1 MTTAAEITAQI
12 DTLES
17 NPRYSLLLTSSRG
30 PFENREFQQY
40 QLQLSTLRLR
50 RDDLTKREQINS
62 PPAPK
67 PASALVLPTEK
78 KRMDVLTQ
86 PNKAIPDP
94 PEARKPI
101 FNPKMRSAHLQAPSG
116 PKVHG
121 VTGAPQQNLVVVP
134 ASNVLPPPADTSMQA
149 ARRGPHYAMP
159 AAPTP
164 STNSSITAEDGKLTR
179 TPNTLAPIGGGPVV
193 KSPPAGRVAPS
204 GRGDGEL
211 EAPAVVGKP
220 KGLTTVAIV
229 ETRVTDRQMAEK
241 VTKIEDPERAA
252 ARKALTTEVETVDYL
267 DNMDLHIIDD
277 DGSGDNI
284 VNDLAAI
291 DDMDDLSL
299 ESEPAPAPVEPVTV
313 PVVTKKA
320 GTGKKTTGKSPAK
333 SPARVSPAKSPA
345 KK

>member
-50 RDDLTKREQINS
+50 RDDLTKREQVNS

-121 VTGAPQQNLVVVP
+121 VTGAPQQNLVVIP
-134 ASNVLPPPADTSMQA
+134 ASNVLPPPVDTSMQV

-159 AAPTP
+159 AAPAP

-179 TPNTLAPIGGGPVV
+179 TPNTLAPINSGPVV

-204 GRGDGEL
+204 GRGEGEL
-211 EAPAVVGKP
+211 EPPAVVGKP
-220 KGLTTVAIV
+220 KGLTVAIV
-229 ETRVTDRQMAEK
+229 ETRVTERQMAEK
-241 VTKIEDPERAA
+241 ATKIEDPERAA

-291 DDMDDLSL
+291 DDMDDLGL

-320 GTGKKTTGKSPAK
+320 GTGKKTTGKGAASPVKTTRA
-333 SPARVSPAKSPA
+333 SP